1 MEITVQKQN
10 STRVD
15 ELTDSASAILKTLL
29 YFDVFKYP
37 LTFEELLSYTQYIKI
52 SSDEAQSEIALLQNK
67 GWVEKS
73 GDFLYLKGKHFV
85 VARRLEGNKLAQKR
99 MTLAKKMSEL
109 IVQFPFVKSVCI
121 SGSLSKNYMDED
133 SDIDFF
139 IITEPGRLWLCR
151 GLLVLFKKVFLLN
164 SRRHF
169 CINYY
174 VDSTNLEIPERNIF
188 TATEITFLLP
198 TYNSLLFD
206 EFRKRNNWTHDF
218 YPNLSYQGMLEKPLK
233 NSIIK
238 QFFERI
244 LNGTIGE
251 KMDALFFKLTLR
263 RWKNKFSHFS
273 KEEFDL
279 NLRSRK
285 SVSKHHPR
293 GYQKVVLDRFQEKLD
308 EFERANNV
316 KLL

>member
-1 MEITVQKQN
+1 MEISVQNHN
-10 STRVD
+10 STHV
-15 ELTDSASAILKTLL
+15 EVLTDTASAMLKTLL

-37 LTFEELLSYTQYIKI
+37 LTFNELLSYTQSIKL
-52 SSDEAQSEIALLQNK
+52 SEVEAQLEIALLQSK

-73 GDFLYLKGKHFV
+73 SDFYYLKGQHFV
-85 VARRLEGNKLAQKR
+85 VARRLEGNKLAEKR
-99 MTLAKKMSEL
+99 MTLAKKMSEF
-109 IVQFPFVKSVCI
+109 IAQFPFVKSVCI

-151 GLLVLFKKVFLLN
+151 GLLVLFKKIFLLN

-198 TYNSLLFD
+198 TYNIFLFD
-206 EFRKRNNWTHDF
+206 EFRKRNSWTTDF
-218 YPNLSYQGMLEKPLK
+218 YPNINSPILFDKPVK
-233 NSIIK
+233 IGFAK

-244 LNGTIGE
+244 LKGAIGE
-251 KMDALFFKLTLR
+251 RLDSIFFKLTLR

-273 KEEFDL
+273 QEEFDL

-293 GYQKVVLDRFQEKLD
+293 GYQKIVLDRFQEKVLD
-308 EFERANNV
+308 FERANNV
-316 KLL
+316 KLH

>member
-1 MEITVQKQN
+1 MEITLQKQN
-10 STRVD
+10 STRID
-15 ELTDSASAILKTLL
+15 ELTDSASAMLKTLL

-37 LTFEELLSYTQYIKI
+37 LTFNELLSYTQYKKI
-52 SSDEAQSEIALLQNK
+52 STVDAHSEIAQLQNK

-73 GDFLYLKGKHFV
+73 GDFLYLKGQHFV
-85 VARRLEGNKLAQKR
+85 VARRLDGNKLAEKR
-99 MTLAKKMSEL
+99 MTQAKKMSEF
-109 IVQFPFVKSVCI
+109 IAQFPFVKSVCI

-139 IITEPGRLWLCR
+139 IIAEPGRLWLCR

-174 VDSTNLEIPERNIF
+174 VDSANLEIPERNIF

-198 TYNSLLFD
+198 TYNYLLYN
-206 EFRKRNNWTHDF
+206 EFRKRNSWTSDF
-218 YPNLSYQGMLEKPLK
+218 YPNLSNKSLPDLPVKK
-233 NSIIK
+233 SITK
-238 QFFERI
+238 HFFERI
-244 LNGTIGE
+244 LSGAIGE
-251 KMDALFFKLTLR
+251 RLDALFFKLTLR
-263 RWKNKFSHFS
+263 RWKSKFSYFS

-285 SVSKHHPR
+285 HVSKHHPR
-293 GYQKVVLDRFQEKLD
+293 GYQKIVLDRYQEKLH
-308 EFERANNV
+308 EFEFANNV